1 MLNQALLPSKRGS
14 KMSCEL
20 LTTTSERRFR
30 PISRFCLAATTHQKN
45 QNYQDGKIE
54 TEVKLTGILCLG
66 ELQPGS
72 NQSCAVEWWNLCFWW
87 WKWLYLLNHTTLFM
101 ITGPCTLL

>member
-66 ELQPGS
+66 ELQPVESYNPVHDNWTMHPSLNQKKGS
-72 NQSCAVEWWNLCFWW
+72 LSGTALD
-87 WKWLYLLNHTTLFM
+87 
-101 ITGPCTLL
+101 

>member
-54 TEVKLTGILCLG
+54 AEVKLTGILCLG

-72 NQSCAVEWWNLCFWW
+72 NQS
-87 WKWLYLLNHTTLFM
+87 
-101 ITGPCTLL
+101 